1 MNKQRY
7 HYVPLK
13 YVASDIKDGTH
24 GTHKRAISGVPFLS
38 AKNVTST
45 GRILWNEKDDCI
57 SENDYSA
64 ITSSFAPKQGDLL
77 ITVVGTLGRTALFEG
92 SRVAFQRSVAFVRPN
107 SNIVS
112 DYLLQASKDANFIRQ
127 MERRSNATAQAGL
140 YLGELAKIKIPLP
153 TLEQQRLIAKILS
166 TIDRTIAK
174 TEALIEKYQQIK
186 AGLMHDLFTRGI
198 GADGKLRSPREVA
211 PELYKNSAIGWI
223 PKEWD
228 LTKLSKVL
236 ARIESGWSPAC
247 PEASPSIGEW
257 GVLKVSAVTKGFY
270 DCSESK
276 VLPNNL
282 KPIPSLEVR
291 NKDVIMTRANGAAE
305 LVGKCVQISKTQQ
318 KLMLSDKLLRLCPI
332 SKMITNDYLGSLMC
346 SEQIKKQITR
356 SMNGSS
362 GQRNISQTD
371 IRKFVCAIPS
381 TDEQKA
387 ISDRLLKH
395 QKFIMEEYRFLKKLI
410 QQKSGLMHDLLTGK
424 VSVNVDSAP

>member
-211 PELYKNSAIGWI
+211 PELYKDSAIGWI
-223 PKEWD
+223 PKEWEVIS
-228 LTKLSKVL
+228 LEKCGEIFNGTTPSRQIQEFWRGNIPWLSSGKINEY
-236 ARIESGWSPAC
+236 RIS
-247 PEASPSIGEW
+247 SPSE
-257 GVLKVSAVTKGFY
+257 LVTKIALEKTPLRIVPSGSILIGLIGQGKTRGMSARL
-270 DCSESK
+270 DIDATINQNLAALIPNSEHSS
-276 VLPNNL
+276 VFIHQFLCHNYNRLRGDGRGSNQGALNCQIIRAFEISCPHLNEQTRIANALVAHENL
-282 KPIPSLEVR
+282 EYNEMKRLR
-291 NKDVIMTRANGAAE
+291 
-305 LVGKCVQISKTQQ
+305 
-318 KLMLSDKLLRLCPI
+318 KLC
-332 SKMITNDYLGSLMC
+332 
-346 SEQIKKQITR
+346 E
-356 SMNGSS
+356 
-362 GQRNISQTD
+362 
-371 IRKFVCAIPS
+371 
-381 TDEQKA
+381 
-387 ISDRLLKH
+387 
-395 QKFIMEEYRFLKKLI
+395 
-410 QQKSGLMHDLLTGK
+410 QKSGLMRDLLTGK
-424 VSVNVDSAP
+424 VSVNVDLAP